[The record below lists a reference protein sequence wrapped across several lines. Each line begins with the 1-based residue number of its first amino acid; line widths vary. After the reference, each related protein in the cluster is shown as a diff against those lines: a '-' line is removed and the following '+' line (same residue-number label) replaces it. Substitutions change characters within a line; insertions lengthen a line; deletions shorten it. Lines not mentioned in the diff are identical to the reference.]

1 MKRYRLLIVLI
12 LLVFVGSLALVAVA
26 GSPWGSATARYGEGV
41 KPPDAQGNGPNWTG
55 QPGIAKNGG
64 GGQTGTKPGA
74 NWPGP
79 SPGQGAVIAKNGG
92 GGQTGTKPGANWPGP
107 PPGQAI

>member
-12 LLVFVGSLALVAVA
+12 LLAFVGSLALVAAA

-41 KPPDAQGNGPNWTG
+41 KQPDAQGNGPNWTG

-79 SPGQGAVIAKNGG
+79 PPGQGQAV
-92 GGQTGTKPGANWPGP
+92 
-107 PPGQAI
+107 

>member
-1 MKRYRLLIVLI
+1 MKHYRILIALI
-12 LLVFVGSLALVAVA
+12 LLAFVGSLVLVAAA
-26 GSPWGSATARYGEGV
+26 GSSWGGATARYGEGV

-55 QPGIAKNGG
+55 QPGLAKNGG

-79 SPGQGAVIAKNGG
+79 APGPGQTV
-92 GGQTGTKPGANWPGP
+92 
-107 PPGQAI
+107 